1 MPRSYSPF
9 VEPQPPHVQLGT
21 DALSLLPMDPSRR
34 MDEDVA
40 YPGSGDLGMEL
51 TEPYQIPSRQAAPAM
66 GGAAFLVG
74 ERQPKPGP
82 RGPGISPPQ
91 PGKPEAVPQMYEPLS
106 PEAISNY
113 RTMMREQYPDMPEDR
128 FNLYFG
134 MALKKRLGKMGAQR
148 SKELSK
154 PISKYLSLLQRETNA
169 RDFYQG
175 MAERLRPLEMQMR
188 DPKTGEL
195 DPEWARH
202 QGALDAARSRWQ
214 NREKQRRELGA
225 YIEQLGVP
233 SKMLG
238 SPITLYEYMRS
249 LHGAPPPP
257 PSDYSDFTPDDLQG
271 DDEDEEVDGFLG
283 AP

>member
-1 MPRSYSPF
+1 MPLTYNPLAERR
-9 VEPQPPHVQLGT
+9 PQPVATGP
-21 DALSLLPMDPSRR
+21 AALLPMDPRQR
-34 MDEDVA
+34 GDEDMA
-40 YPGSGDLGMEL
+40 FPGGGDLGMEM
-51 TEPYQIPSRQAAPAM
+51 TEPFQMPTGQGPAM

-74 ERQPKPGP
+74 ERQPKAGP

-91 PGKPEAVPQMYEPLS
+91 PGKPEAVPQTFEPLS

-113 RTMMREQYPDMPEDR
+113 RTMMRGQYPDMPEDR

-134 MALKKRLGKMGAQR
+134 MALKKRLGKIGAQR

-154 PISKYLSLLQRETNA
+154 PISKYMSLLQRETNA

-214 NREKQRRELGA
+214 NREKQRRELGQ
-225 YIEQLGVP
+225 YMEQQLGVP

-271 DDEDEEVDGFLG
+271 DDEDDEVDGFLG